1 MFDAIKNVM
10 YLVLIRVTHQLPLEF
25 RELKRGH
32 ATNRGERNTLGTTV
46 SDKNYPTENLD
57 LLTCG

>member
-10 YLVLIRVTHQLPLEF
+10 YLVLIRVTNQLPLEF

-32 ATNRGERNTLGTTV
+32 ATNRGERSEVGV
-46 SDKNYPTENLD
+46 SEWPCNKIN
-57 LLTCG
+57 

>member
-10 YLVLIRVTHQLPLEF
+10 YLVLIRVTNQLPLEF

-32 ATNRGERNTLGTTV
+32 ATNRGGSAKLE
-46 SDKNYPTENLD
+46 
-57 LLTCG
+57 